1 MSKVWLITGS
11 SRGMGRELAT
21 KVADRGDRLI
31 AGARDPRAVAD
42 LAQRH
47 SDRVRTVPFDVRDPA
62 AAANAV
68 NAAVAA
74 FGRLDVPVNNA
85 GYANIS
91 AFRGNPAS

>member
-11 SRGMGRELAT
+11 SRDASGARDEGSRSC
-21 KVADRGDRLI
+21 DRLI

-47 SDRVRTVPFDVRDPA
+47 SDRVRTVPPDVRDPA
-62 AAANAV
+62 AAASAV

-74 FGRLDVPVNNA
+74 FGRLDVLVNNA